1 MIGDTIVALATPSG
15 PGARAV
21 LRLSGP
27 QAFAAAVRC
36 FASNSPHDSP
46 ELPGELAHARAQ
58 VEGHVH
64 VVGRRVPAMALTM
77 IAPRSFTGEDV
88 VELHVPGSPVLVRLL
103 QDELLRDG
111 EAHGIREAL
120 PGEFTARACENGRLN
135 LAQAEG
141 LLMLLHAQD
150 QQQAL
155 GAVQWLQGGLTKAV
169 QGARIELQDA
179 LALLE
184 VGFDFDDGDTGAV
197 PEELWLTP
205 LQPLAER
212 MDALLQS
219 LPTAAPGGEVLLV
232 GRANAGKSSLVN
244 ALSGQQTLL
253 VADHAGTTR
262 DLLRV
267 EVAPSVYLWD
277 APGDLAS
284 PTAADDAALALRE
297 RLSGRAAG
305 LLVVL
310 DAADPQVPQ
319 LALSS
324 PMPWFGIVFTKC
336 DLVES
341 APALTEAALARLPAA
356 DRIFVTSSSAGTGL
370 SRLKDCLR
378 RSAGS
383 STVDAGGPLRTALQ
397 TAVDAV
403 RRAIDAAALAPELAA
418 AELQTGL
425 RAMDGIAG
433 EHSPEQLLDRI
444 YGRFCL
450 GK

>member
-27 QAFAAAVRC
+27 QAFAAAARC
-36 FASNSPHDSP
+36 FANSLPH
-46 ELPGELAHARAQ
+46 ERAQ
-58 VEGHVH
+58 VEGDLQIL
-64 VVGRRVPAMALTM
+64 GRRIPAMALTM

-111 EAHGIREAL
+111 EAHGIRAAL
-120 PGEFTARACENGRLN
+120 PGEFTARACENGRLD

-155 GAVQWLQGGLTKAV
+155 GAVQWLQGGLTEAV
-169 QGARIELQDA
+169 QTARNELQDI

-184 VGFDFDDGDTGAV
+184 VGFDFDDDDTGAV
-197 PEELWLTP
+197 AEELWLAP
-205 LQPLAER
+205 LHPLAER
-212 MDALLQS
+212 LRTLLQS
-219 LPTAAPGGEVLLV
+219 LPSAVPGGEVLLV

-244 ALSGQQTLL
+244 ALAGQSTLL

-267 EVAPSVYLWD
+267 EVAHQVYLWD
-277 APGDLAS
+277 APGDLTS

-310 DAADPQVPQ
+310 DASDPWVPQ
-319 LALSS
+319 MALSS
-324 PMPWFGIVFTKC
+324 PMPWFGVVFTKC
-336 DLVES
+336 DLVAS
-341 APALTEAALARLPAA
+341 APALSEVALARLPAP
-356 DRIFVTSSSAGTGL
+356 DRVFVTSSQTGQGL
-370 SRLKDCLR
+370 DRLRDCLR

-383 STVDAGGPLRTALQ
+383 ATVDAGGPLRSALQ
-397 TAVDAV
+397 AAVDAV
-403 RRAIDAAALAPELAA
+403 LRAIDAAAMAPELAA
-418 AELQTGL
+418 AELQSGL

>member
-27 QAFAAAVRC
+27 QAFAVAARC
-36 FASNSPHDSP
+36 FVS
-46 ELPGELAHARAQ
+46 ELPRERAQ
-58 VEGHVH
+58 VEGHVN

-103 QDELLRDG
+103 RGELLRDG

-120 PGEFTARACENGRLN
+120 PGEFTARACENGRLD

-169 QGARIELQDA
+169 QGARNELQDT

-184 VGFDFDDGDTGAV
+184 VGLDFDEGETGAV

-212 MDALLQS
+212 IDALLHS
-219 LPTAAPGGEVLLV
+219 LPSAVPGGEILLV

-244 ALSGQQTLL
+244 ALSGKQTLL

-277 APGDLAS
+277 APGDLDS
-284 PTAADDAALALRE
+284 PTAADDAALALRD

-310 DAADPQVPQ
+310 DASDPHVPQ
-319 LALSS
+319 MALSS
-324 PMPWFGIVFTKC
+324 PMPWFGVAFTKC

-341 APALTEAALARLPAA
+341 APALTEDALARLPAV
-356 DRIFVTSSSAGTGL
+356 DRVFATSSSAGTGL

-403 RRAIDAAALAPELAA
+403 RRAVDAAAIAPELAA
-418 AELQTGL
+418 AELQAGL
-425 RAMDGIAG
+425 RAIDGIAG